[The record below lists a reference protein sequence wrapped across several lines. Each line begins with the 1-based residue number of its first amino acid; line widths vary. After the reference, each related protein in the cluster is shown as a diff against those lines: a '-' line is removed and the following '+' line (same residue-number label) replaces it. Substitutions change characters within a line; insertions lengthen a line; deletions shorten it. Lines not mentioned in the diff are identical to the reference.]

1 MVRNFA
7 PGDPG
12 RYDGGMEADRRTRRG
27 DTLED
32 ALNYQLAA
40 CVDAEGL
47 SAMVLAD
54 ADGLPLA
61 AWGGSDTCEEAAA
74 RAPFRRDDDQAR
86 RFRFGGHDL
95 YLCAVGGEELARR
108 RSLERSQNGVARI
121 LGRWI
126 VP

>member
-1 MVRNFA
+1 
-7 PGDPG
+7 
-12 RYDGGMEADRRTRRG
+12 MEADRRIRRG

-40 CVDAEGL
+40 CVEAEGL
-47 SAMVLAD
+47 AALVLAD

-61 AWGGSDTCEEAAA
+61 AWGGSETCEEAAA
-74 RAPFRRDDDQAR
+74 RAPYRPESH
-86 RFRFGGHDL
+86 RFHFGTHEL

-108 RSLERSQNGVARI
+108 RSLERSQSGVSRI

-126 VP
+126 VV